1 MRYFIIFIFISTI
14 CRSQQEF
21 RIFSLFNNVYDS
33 TKTFNMIII
42 DYSNGE
48 VARFNNMKHQ
58 IRLVLKI
65 GVIYEVRMKSSS
77 EYMMSKVFI
86 YVNEGYKQI
95 LLVPMNLLSRSKYSL
110 VERCEGT
117 IFYSSDE
124 QEWKIYDSSVDEFI
138 DPE

>member
-1 MRYFIIFIFISTI
+1 
-14 CRSQQEF
+14 
-21 RIFSLFNNVYDS
+21 
-33 TKTFNMIII
+33 MIII